1 MLKLLL
7 WYVHDCDYDNDT
19 GVGSDTGVD
28 NDTGVDSDVADK
40 DDDTNSTF
48 TKCCTKN
55 NQLTL
60 QHALYR
66 SCVTIHLKQLTSN

>member
-1 MLKLLL
+1 MYVCIVCVSMCMLLL
-7 WYVHDCDYDNDT
+7 WYVHDCDY
-19 GVGSDTGVD
+19 D

-48 TKCCTKN
+48 TKCCTKD

-60 QHALYR
+60 PHALYGH
-66 SCVTIHLKQLTSN
+66 VLQYTLNN